1 MVAITLN
8 NILEFIKHFV
18 QWQDKNK
25 PFNFQV
31 LSETQYRDGTLLRVN
46 REAVTNRHNNAQVS
60 TFIWVPKNKNKPF
73 LYVFLDS
80 LSGFGIRN
88 LSHRIQI
95 FSSDRHVTDGE
106 SLKINIYLSQSYYLG
121 THSQANAVLLKLI
134 FYCHS
139 RPYETVDWNWEIQTS
154 RKQLMGLSYT
164 DYPQEKARENSRY
177 ILDRFEMRFSA
188 PRSLNPALIEQVS
201 QFIEPVKTEPPKS
214 RVIELFILG
223 GIAIGIAILLIK
235 PSTR

>member
-8 NILEFIKHFV
+8 NILEFIKQFV
-18 QWQDKNK
+18 KWQDKNK
-25 PFNFQV
+25 PFDFEV
-31 LSETQYRDGTLLRVN
+31 ISETQYRDGTLLRVN
-46 REAVTNRHNNAQVS
+46 REAVTNRGNKAQVS
-60 TFIWVPKNKNKPF
+60 TMIWVPKNKNKPF

-95 FSSDRHVTDGE
+95 FSSDRHVTDGK

-121 THSQANAVLLKLI
+121 THAQANAVLLKLI

-139 RPYETVDWNWEIQTS
+139 LPYESTDWNWEIQTC
-154 RKQLMGLSYT
+154 RKQLMGLAYI
-164 DYPQEKARENSRY
+164 DYSQEKAREDSRY
-177 ILDRFEMRFSA
+177 NLDRFEMRFSA
-188 PRSLNPALIEQVS
+188 PRSLNPSIIEQVAHI
-201 QFIEPVKTEPPKS
+201 IEPPKKEPPKS

-223 GIAIGIAILLIK
+223 GVAIGIAALLIK